1 MNIAIYTFH
10 SSIDALPNFNSGYS
24 YAYTDVDNG
33 NGTKTRTITSDEL
46 PTSINFNGNS
56 GLLTVDKLN
65 INGLTSFSEMF
76 YRCGSLTRVN
86 TSGWD
91 TTNITRLDNM
101 FSYCISLTEIDLSSF
116 NTSNVAR
123 LDYMFYGC
131 TGLVSVNLN
140 NWNTEKATT
149 TRQMFYNCTKLTSL
163 KFNSFNNKKIT
174 DTYGM
179 FYDCNNL
186 ISVDMSASNVESINT
201 IINELPTR
209 TANSYGTLKS
219 GVVFASDCNI
229 TAANSKYWNIEND
242 NIVAVYTFNKNND
255 TIPVFNDGFG
265 DVMIECVVKKGNSYS
280 LFDISY
286 PIEIEIYTD
295 DLKFVSIE
303 ENEHYIKY
311 IYTDNISGN
320 LANPSQS
327 YFMYDKTEGG
337 YSYINLNSNY
347 LDSVI
352 FTVKVKGSGV
362 IIKDEVLNNETT
374 KRIIISNNLPT
385 SINFTYKTG
394 LVSLSY
400 LNTSDLNSM
409 KNMFYGCSNL
419 TSIDVSSFNTSKV
432 TDMSYMF
439 FNCPILETITGLT
452 NWDTSNVT
460 NMNHMFYL
468 CYKLSDLNLSSWNT
482 RQVIN
487 MGSMF
492 NSCESLSTLNLNN
505 FNTDNVTTI
514 SSMFRNCQSL
524 VSLNISNF
532 DVSNA
537 SSLYEM
543 FADCTSLIS
552 IDMCNFNIGNTAI
565 TEYMFY
571 NCNSLVSVNMEDS
584 NTKTINKVISNL
596 PDRTSNNK
604 GTLIVPN
611 PKDST
616 INTSSAQSK
625 YWNLEVPPQY
635 AFDMDTMTYFISK
648 IKEKFAAIS
657 ELKNKVDKEEG
668 KNLSTNNFSNEE
680 KNHIE
685 NSFNDVTLVDN
696 ILVFYSTS
704 ESGDK
709 VIIKTFDLDI

>member
-1 MNIAIYTFH
+1 MNIAIYTFN
-10 SSIDALPNFNSGYS
+10 SSTDTLPTFNSGFAYT
-24 YAYTDVDNG
+24 YTDVDNG
-33 NGTKTRTITSDEL
+33 DSTITRTITSDSL
-46 PTSINFNGNS
+46 PTSISFRNKTGLISLSYLDTSNVTSGNGMFNGCS
-56 GLLTVDKLN
+56 S
-65 INGLTSFSEMF
+65 LTSIDTNSF
-76 YRCGSLTRVN
+76 N
-86 TSGWD
+86 TSKIKD
-91 TTNITRLDNM
+91 MTAM
-101 FSYCISLTEIDLSSF
+101 FSDCTSLTELDLSSF
-116 NTSNVAR
+116 DFSNVTNMYSMFANDVSLTK
-123 LDYMFYGC
+123 LDLSNLIVDDTVTLDTMFYR
-131 TGLVSVNLN
+131 VENLKEFVLLN
-140 NWNTEKATT
+140 SNKYTIDRLLNWLSEKGTNDEPGIVLTT
-149 TRQMFYNCTKLTSL
+149 IPYTLTKE
-163 KFNSFNNKKIT
+163 
-174 DTYGM
+174 GW
-179 FYDCNNL
+179 
-186 ISVDMSASNVESINT
+186 
-201 IINELPTR
+201 
-209 TANSYGTLKS
+209 TARI
-219 GVVFASDCNI
+219 VVA
-229 TAANSKYWNIEND
+229 E
-242 NIVAVYTFNKNND
+242 YTFNRNND
-255 TIPVFNDGFG
+255 TVPVFNDGFG
-265 DVMIECVVKKGNSYS
+265 DVMIECVVQKGNSYQ

-286 PIEIEIYTD
+286 PMEIEIYTD
-295 DLKFVSIE
+295 DLKFVGTKEDDNFIQ
-303 ENEHYIKY
+303 Y

-327 YFMYDKTEGG
+327 YFMYGKSESG

-352 FTVKVKGSGV
+352 FTVKVKGLGV

-374 KRIIISNNLPT
+374 KRIIASNNLPT

-400 LNTSDLNSM
+400 LNTNDLNSM

-439 FNCPILETITGLT
+439 FNCPILETITGLN

-468 CYKLSDLNLSSWNT
+468 CYKLSELNLSSWNT
-482 RQVIN
+482 RQVTN

-514 SSMFRNCQSL
+514 SSMFRNCQNL

-543 FADCTSLIS
+543 FAYCTSLIS
-552 IDMCNFNIGNTAI
+552 IDMCSFNIGNTAI

-584 NTKTINKVISNL
+584 NTKVINKVISNL

-625 YWNLEVPPQY
+625 YWNLEAPPQY
-635 AFDMDTMTYFISK
+635 AFDIDTITYFISK

-657 ELKNKVDKEEG
+657 ETKNKVDKEEG

>member
-1 MNIAIYTFH
+1 MNIAIYK
-10 SSIDALPNFNSGYS
+10 FNSSTDTLPTFNDGYS
-24 YAYTDVDNG
+24 YSITDVDNG
-33 NGTKTRTITSDEL
+33 DGTTTRTIISDSL
-46 PTSINFNGNS
+46 PTSISFRNKTGLISLSYLDTSNVTSGNGMFNGCSN
-56 GLLTVDKLN
+56 
-65 INGLTSFSEMF
+65 LTSI
-76 YRCGSLTRVN
+76 
-86 TSGWD
+86 D
-91 TTNITRLDNM
+91 T
-101 FSYCISLTEIDLSSF
+101 SSF
-116 NTSNVAR
+116 NTSKIKDMTAMFSDCTSLTKLDLSSFDFSNVTNMYSMFANDVSLTK
-123 LDYMFYGC
+123 LDLSNLIVDDTVTLDTMFYR
-131 TGLVSVNLN
+131 VENLKEFVLLN
-140 NWNTEKATT
+140 SNKYTIDRLLNWLSEKGTNDEPGIVLTT
-149 TRQMFYNCTKLTSL
+149 IPYTLTKE
-163 KFNSFNNKKIT
+163 
-174 DTYGM
+174 GW
-179 FYDCNNL
+179 
-186 ISVDMSASNVESINT
+186 
-201 IINELPTR
+201 
-209 TANSYGTLKS
+209 TARI
-219 GVVFASDCNI
+219 VVA
-229 TAANSKYWNIEND
+229 E
-242 NIVAVYTFNKNND
+242 YTFNRNND

-265 DVMIECVVKKGNSYS
+265 DVMIECVVKKGNSYR

-286 PIEIEIYTD
+286 PMEIEIYTD
-295 DLKFVSIE
+295 DLKFVGIE
-303 ENEHYIKY
+303 EDENFIQY

-327 YFMYDKTEGG
+327 YFMYGKSESG

-347 LDSVI
+347 LDSVT
-352 FTVKVKGSGV
+352 FKVKVKGAGV

-374 KRIIISNNLPT
+374 KRIIASNNLPT

-394 LVSLSY
+394 LISLSY
-400 LNTSDLNSM
+400 LDTSNVTSL

-419 TSIDVSSFNTSKV
+419 VSIDVSSFDTSKV
-432 TDMSYMF
+432 TDMRSVF
-439 FNCPILETITGLT
+439 FNCPILKTITGLT
-452 NWDTSNVT
+452 NWDTKNVT
-460 NMNHMFYL
+460 DMNLMFYL
-468 CYKLSDLNLSSWNT
+468 CYELSELDLSSWDT
-482 RQVIN
+482 RQVTN

-625 YWNLEVPPQY
+625 YWNLEDPPQY
-635 AFDMDTMTYFISK
+635 AFDIDTMTYFISK

-657 ELKNKVDKEEG
+657 EAKNKVDKEEG

>member
-1 MNIAIYTFH
+1 MNIAIYTFN
-10 SSIDALPNFNSGYS
+10 SSIDALPAFNSGYR

-33 NGTKTRTITSDEL
+33 DGTKTRTITSDEL

-56 GLLTVDKLN
+56 GLLTVDELN

-86 TSGWD
+86 TSDWD
-91 TTNITRLDNM
+91 TTKITRLDNM

-116 NTSNVAR
+116 DTSNVAR
-123 LDYMFYGC
+123 LDYIFYGC

-140 NWNTEKATT
+140 NWNTEEVTT
-149 TRQMFYNCTKLTSL
+149 VRQMFYNCTKLTSL

-186 ISVDMSASNVESINT
+186 VSIDMLTSNVKSINT
-201 IINELPTR
+201 IISEFPIR
-209 TANSYGTLKS
+209 TFDSCGTLKS
-219 GVVFASDCNI
+219 GVVLASDCNI
-229 TAANSKYWNIEND
+229 DIAKTKNWNIEND
-242 NIVAVYTFNKNND
+242 NIIAIYTFNKSTDTLPTFNSDFTNYYYADVDNGND
-255 TIPVFNDGFG
+255 TITRSIAND
-265 DVMIECVVKKGNSYS
+265 
-280 LFDISY
+280 
-286 PIEIEIYTD
+286 
-295 DLKFVSIE
+295 
-303 ENEHYIKY
+303 
-311 IYTDNISGN
+311 DN
-320 LANPSQS
+320 
-327 YFMYDKTEGG
+327 T
-337 YSYINLNSNY
+337 
-347 LDSVI
+347 
-352 FTVKVKGSGV
+352 
-362 IIKDEVLNNETT
+362 
-374 KRIIISNNLPT
+374 LPT

-400 LNTSDLNSM
+400 LDTSNVTSL

-432 TDMSYMF
+432 TDMSYIF
-439 FNCPILETITGLT
+439 FNCPILETITGLN
-452 NWDTSNVT
+452 NWDTSNVI
-460 NMNHMFYL
+460 NMKFMFYL
-468 CYKLSDLNLSSWNT
+468 CYKLSELNLSSWNT
-482 RQVIN
+482 NKVTK

-492 NSCESLSTLNLNN
+492 NGCESLTSLNLNN
-505 FNTDNVTTI
+505 FNTDNATEM
-514 SSMFRNCQSL
+514 SSMFCDCLNLISL
-524 VSLNISNF
+524 SINNF
-532 DVSNA
+532 NASNA

-543 FADCTSLIS
+543 FANCKNLTSL
-552 IDMCNFNIGNTAI
+552 DMCSFNIGDSTV
-565 TEYMFY
+565 TDYMFED
-571 NCNSLVSVNMEDS
+571 CNSLASVNMEDS
-584 NTKTINKVISNL
+584 NTKAINKVISNL
-596 PDRTSNNK
+596 PNRTSNNK

-625 YWNLEVPPQY
+625 YWNLVAPPQY
-635 AFDMDTMTYFISK
+635 AFDIDTITYFISK
-648 IKEKFAAIS
+648 IKEKFATRS
-657 ELKNKVDKEEG
+657 EIKNKVDKEEG